1 MKKVLPEIVEN
12 ETTNY
17 IRQLY
22 KLEKTF
28 QNQNKTAAKS
38 MAFLFR
44 KNIEDFRIHM
54 PIINTLLNSGLRERH
69 WDEINSIVGAVL
81 TPNEDT
87 NLQSILN
94 MQLSNHINKIEPIS
108 EAASKEQKLE
118 NDVNKIIREWNEMKF
133 HINSYRD
140 TNSFVFSSVDEIQIK
155 IDDDLS
161 KLLII
166 KSSKFVDPFKKE
178 IQKIDEDL
186 KNLQSLFDKL
196 IQIQS
201 DWMYLEP
208 IFSSVDIVNQMS
220 ESGRRFR
227 TLNKIWCEILFKLNA
242 NPHCL
247 NLLQIE
253 KIFEKVK
260 KSKELLSEILKSLNE
275 YLEKKRL
282 YFPRFFFLSNDELL
296 DILSETKDPER
307 VQPHLFKC
315 FEGISRVSIKQNFE
329 ITEMISREQETVN
342 LIKSI
347 NVAKSRGQ
355 VEKWLS
361 ELESTMKETVK
372 NTILTS
378 IEFYSKAE
386 SRLQWIGEW
395 ISQSVLFTTQFY
407 WTKNVESALKDPK
420 NSFNNLKDYLTT
432 YNTQISEIVNS
443 IRTSS
448 SSASK
453 NESKLK
459 NMYLTM
465 GSLIVLEVHSRD
477 ILQELVD
484 KEVNSIED
492 FTWLS
497 QLRCYAEDNE
507 LVCRMITAV
516 RIYGYEYLGN
526 TSRLVIT
533 PLTDRCY
540 RFVLFFL
547 VLLLNSKI
555 LN

>member
-118 NDVNKIIREWNEMKF
+118 NDVNKIIREWNEMRF